1 MAFPPPCPD
10 PCPRSWA
17 ATPPSSVL
25 GRIYSLRWGKSQ
37 VPREGE
43 REMQGQS
50 KQRPHSGAGSGRLPA
65 GGWPETPVWFE
76 FPAPHS
82 LHQPAAWLRAARSVP
97 YLGLFSPPPPT
108 RWHSVALKGRP
119 GGRPG
124 EGCREGQ
131 LLLLAPEPLQLYPC
145 PWLSQPI
152 PLAVG
157 KTRPPEPDQ
166 PGWPL
171 FIGVVAE

>member
-17 ATPPSSVL
+17 ASPPSSVL
-25 GRIYSLRWGKSQ
+25 GQIYSLRWGKSQ

-43 REMQGQS
+43 RELQGQS
-50 KQRPHSGAGSGRLPA
+50 EQRPHGGAGSGRLPA

-97 YLGLFSPPPPT
+97 YLGLFSPPPP
-108 RWHSVALKGRP
+108 HQMALCGLKRQAWGAGGGGGEKGSCYCWLQSP
-119 GGRPG
+119 SSCTPAPGSASPSLWLWGKPGPQSQTSQGGR
-124 EGCREGQ
+124 
-131 LLLLAPEPLQLYPC
+131 
-145 PWLSQPI
+145 SS
-152 PLAVG
+152 
-157 KTRPPEPDQ
+157 
-166 PGWPL
+166 
-171 FIGVVAE
+171 